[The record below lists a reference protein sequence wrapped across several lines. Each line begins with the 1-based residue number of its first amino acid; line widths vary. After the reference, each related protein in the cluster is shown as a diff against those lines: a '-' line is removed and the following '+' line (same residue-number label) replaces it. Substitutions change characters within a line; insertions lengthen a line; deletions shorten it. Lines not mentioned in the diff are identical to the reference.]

1 MIFDKGAE
9 ARQLG
14 VFNKWH
20 STIDIWH
27 PTCEKK
33 KERKKEYRIDL
44 LNSQDCS
51 KWMKDIYVKCKHIIL
66 LEDNIGENLDD
77 FSMATDWVIS

>member
-1 MIFDKGAE
+1 MFSTNGTQ
-9 ARQLG
+9 QLT
-14 VFNKWH
+14 
-20 STIDIWH
+20 SDIQH
-27 PTCEKK
+27 VKKRK

-66 LEDNIGENLDD
+66 LEDNIGESLDD
-77 FSMATDWVIS
+77 FSMATD